1 MITKFLSAKRLA
13 TQGLATNALVT
24 RVGAVIAAACL
35 PVVAAAGTAVAHEP
49 RGVADYRL
57 VVGFAQEPAF
67 EGLLNG
73 VSLRVTKPAE
83 AHAHS
88 GAGGGHAHGSGNAHG
103 GGSHGNMAAMSH
115 DEPIALDGAVSVALE
130 ADVDDDGGVNVRI
143 ITENWRW
150 SPENVNGAHIAGEG
164 HAHIYADGV
173 KLNRV
178 YGPRYHIAGLE
189 AGERELRVTLNAN
202 PHNELR
208 VNGEPLE
215 ASLRVTLPDDSHTHA
230 AAHTHTRAAIAADGA
245 MSVDARAHPDA
256 PGEYNLQV
264 NTRGFA
270 FGDGNGNG
278 GDGYGL
284 VSIDGEAHARMYGAW
299 HKLPKLDAGEHT
311 IGVALVNNADAPYE
325 WQGAPVEASVV
336 VHIAEDGG
344 DMAQA
349 GAAMAGM
356 PSMGAMEMAM
366 ADADMVAVEGLAATL
381 QVEVTHI
388 PTGAARVM
396 ALHAVRGDAGHYL
409 ADFIPTAS
417 GQYAFRITGSIEGV
431 SVDETFES
439 GADTFANVEPA
450 TAIQFPERAAS
461 AREVEAASRGA
472 LDAAQ
477 QALSMSAS
485 AGGAADGARGLA
497 IAGIAVGVAGV
508 VVGGAACLMAL
519 RRRQ

>member
-1 MITKFLSAKRLA
+1 MITKFLAAKIA
-13 TQGLATNALVT
+13 AIG
-24 RVGAVIAAACL
+24 AAACL
-35 PVVAAAGTAVAHEP
+35 LAMAAGTAAAHEP

-73 VSLRVTKPAE
+73 VSLRVSKPAE
-83 AHAHS
+83 AAHS
-88 GAGGGHAHGSGNAHG
+88 DGGGHSHGGGNAHG
-103 GGSHGNMAAMSH
+103 GGSHGDMAAMSH
-115 DEPIALDGAVSVALE
+115 DEPIALDGDVSVALE
-130 ADVDDDGGVNVRI
+130 ADVDEDGGVNVRI

-215 ASLRVTLPDDSHTHA
+215 ASLRVNVPDTAHSHA
-230 AAHTHTRAAIAADGA
+230 AAHTHTRDAAEADGA

-264 NTRGFA
+264 NTSGFA
-270 FGDGNGNG
+270 FGDGNGGG

-336 VHIAEDGG
+336 VHIAEDG
-344 DMAQA
+344 DAAQA

-356 PSMGAMEMAM
+356 GAMEMAM
-366 ADADMVAVEGLAATL
+366 AHDADMVAVEGLAATL

-388 PTGAARVM
+388 PTGATRVM

-431 SVDETFES
+431 SVDERFES
-439 GADTFANVEPA
+439 GANTFNNVEPA

-472 LDAAQ
+472 MDAAQ
-477 QALSMSAS
+477 QALSLSAS

>member
-13 TQGLATNALVT
+13 AQGLAANALVT

-35 PVVAAAGTAVAHEP
+35 LAVAAGTAVAHEP

-73 VSLRVTKPAE
+73 VSLRVSKPAE
-83 AHAHS
+83 AAHS
-88 GAGGGHAHGSGNAHG
+88 DGDGHSHGDNAHG
-103 GGSHGNMAAMSH
+103 GGSHGDMAAMSH
-115 DEPIALDGAVSVALE
+115 DEPIALDDDVSVALE

-178 YGPRYHIAGLE
+178 YGPRYHIAGLA

-215 ASLRVTLPDDSHTHA
+215 ASLMVNVPETAHSHA
-230 AAHTHTRAAIAADGA
+230 AAHTHRRDAAEADGA

-264 NTRGFA
+264 NTSGFA
-270 FGDGNGNG
+270 FGDGNGNS

-344 DMAQA
+344 DAAQA

-356 PSMGAMEMAM
+356 PSMGNMAM
-366 ADADMVAVEGLAATL
+366 AMDADAEMVAVEGLAATL

-388 PTGAARVM
+388 PSGATRVM

-431 SVDETFES
+431 SVDERFES

-472 LDAAQ
+472 MDAAQ

>member
-1 MITKFLSAKRLA
+1 MITKFLVAKI
-13 TQGLATNALVT
+13 
-24 RVGAVIAAACL
+24 GAIGAAAFL
-35 PVVAAAGTAVAHEP
+35 LAIVAAGTAAAHEP

-73 VSLRVTKPAE
+73 VSLRVTKPADG
-83 AHAHS
+83 AAHS
-88 GAGGGHAHGSGNAHG
+88 GDDGGHAHGGD
-103 GGSHGNMAAMSH
+103 SHGNMAAMSH
-115 DEPIALDGAVSVALE
+115 DEAIALDDAVSVALE

-143 ITENWRW
+143 LTDNWRW

-178 YGPRYHIAGLE
+178 YGPRYHIGGLE
-189 AGERELRVTLNAN
+189 AGEREIRVTLNAN
-202 PHNELR
+202 SHNELR

-215 ASLRVTLPDDSHTHA
+215 AALTVNVPDAAHMHKAHTQA
-230 AAHTHTRAAIAADGA
+230 AAAADGA
-245 MSVDARAHPDA
+245 MSIDARAHPDA

-264 NTRGFA
+264 TASGFA
-270 FGDGNGNG
+270 FGDGNGGG

-284 VSIDGEAHARMYGAW
+284 VSIDGKAHARMYEAW

-311 IGVALVNNADAPYE
+311 IGVALVNNANMPYA

-336 VHIAEDGG
+336 VHIADGG
-344 DMAQA
+344 DAAQA
-349 GAAMAGM
+349 AGGM
-356 PSMGAMEMAM
+356 TAGMGAMEMAM
-366 ADADMVAVEGLAATL
+366 AMEDDADMAAVEGLAATL

-388 PTGAARVM
+388 PTGASRVM

-417 GQYAFRITGSIEGV
+417 GGYSFHITGSIEGV
-431 SVDETFES
+431 AVDERFES

-472 LDAAQ
+472 IEAAQ
-477 QALSMSAS
+477 QALSLSAS
-485 AGGAADGARGLA
+485 VGGAADSARMLGIVGIVVGA
-497 IAGIAVGVAGV
+497 AGV
-508 VVGGAACLMAL
+508 VVGGAAAL
-519 RRRQ
+519 LAMRRRQ

>member
-1 MITKFLSAKRLA
+1 MITKFLVAKI
-13 TQGLATNALVT
+13 
-24 RVGAVIAAACL
+24 GAIGAAAFL
-35 PVVAAAGTAVAHEP
+35 LAIVAAGTAAAHEP

-73 VSLRVTKPAE
+73 VSLRVTKPAAGA
-83 AHAHS
+83 AH
-88 GAGGGHAHGSGNAHG
+88 GGDGDGHAHGG
-103 GGSHGNMAAMSH
+103 GGSHGGGDMAAMSH
-115 DEPIALDGAVSVALE
+115 DEAIALDDAVSVALE

-143 ITENWRW
+143 LTDNWRW

-189 AGERELRVTLNAN
+189 AGEREIRVTLNAN
-202 PHNELR
+202 SHNELR

-215 ASLRVTLPDDSHTHA
+215 AALTVNVPDAAHMHKAHTQA
-230 AAHTHTRAAIAADGA
+230 AAEADAA
-245 MSVDARAHPDA
+245 MSIDAMAHPDA

-264 NTRGFA
+264 ATSGFA
-270 FGDGNGNG
+270 FGDGNGG

-284 VSIDGEAHARMYGAW
+284 VSIDGEAHARMYEAW

-311 IGVALVNNADAPYE
+311 IGVALVNNENAPYA

-344 DMAQA
+344 EAAQA
-349 GAAMAGM
+349 AEAMMAGM
-356 PSMGAMEMAM
+356 AME
-366 ADADMVAVEGLAATL
+366 DDGDMVAVDGLAATL

-388 PTGAARVM
+388 PTGASRVM
-396 ALHAVRGDAGHYL
+396 NLHAVRGDAGHYL

-417 GQYAFRITGSIEGV
+417 GQYSFHFTGSIEGV
-431 SVDETFES
+431 AVDERFES

-472 LDAAQ
+472 IETAQ
-477 QALSMSAS
+477 QALSLSAS
-485 AGGAADGARGLA
+485 AGGAADSARLLG
-497 IAGIAVGVAGV
+497 IAGIVVGAAGV
-508 VVGGAACLMAL
+508 VVGGAAAL
-519 RRRQ
+519 LAMRRRQ

>member
-1 MITKFLSAKRLA
+1 MITKILAAKI
-13 TQGLATNALVT
+13 
-24 RVGAVIAAACL
+24 GAIGVAACL
-35 PVVAAAGTAVAHEP
+35 LAIAAAGTAAAHEP
-49 RGVADYRL
+49 RGVADYKL

-73 VSLRVTKPAE
+73 VSLRVTKPA
-83 AHAHS
+83 AAAHS
-88 GAGGGHAHGSGNAHG
+88 DNDGHSHG
-103 GGSHGNMAAMSH
+103 GGSHGGNMAAMSH
-115 DEPIALDGAVSVALE
+115 DEAIALDDDVSVALE
-130 ADVDDDGGVNVRI
+130 ADVDEDGGVNVRI
-143 ITENWRW
+143 LTENWIW

-178 YGPRYHIAGLE
+178 YGPRYHIAGLA

-202 PHNELR
+202 SHNELT
-208 VNGEPLE
+208 VNGKPLE
-215 ASLRVTLPDDSHTHA
+215 AALTVTLPDDSHTHS
-230 AAHTHTRAAIAADGA
+230 AAHTHTRAAAEADGA
-245 MSVDARAHPDA
+245 MSIDARAHPDA

-264 NTRGFA
+264 ATRGFA
-270 FGDGNGNG
+270 FGDGNGGG

-284 VSIDGEAHARMYGAW
+284 VSIDGKAHARMYGAW

-311 IGVALVNNADAPYE
+311 ISVALVNKAGAPYA

-344 DMAQA
+344 DAAQA

-356 PSMGAMEMAM
+356 PSMGGAMEMAM
-366 ADADMVAVEGLAATL
+366 AHDADMVAVEGLAATL

-388 PTGAARVM
+388 PTGASRVM

-417 GQYAFRITGSIEGV
+417 GQYSFRFTGSIEGV
-431 SVDETFES
+431 SVDERFDS

-472 LDAAQ
+472 IDAAQ

-497 IAGIAVGVAGV
+497 IGAIAVGVAGV

-519 RRRQ
+519 WRRQ

>member
-1 MITKFLSAKRLA
+1 MVTKFLAAK
-13 TQGLATNALVT
+13 GLATK
-24 RVGAVIAAACL
+24 IAAIAIAVCL
-35 PVVAAAGTAVAHEP
+35 PAIAAAGTAAAHEP
-49 RGVADYRL
+49 RGIGDYRL

-73 VSLRVTKPAE
+73 VSLRVTKPADG
-83 AHAHS
+83 AAHS
-88 GAGGGHAHGSGNAHG
+88 GDGGGHAHG
-103 GGSHGNMAAMSH
+103 GGSHGSMAAMSH
-115 DEPIALDGAVSVALE
+115 DEAIALDDEVSVALE

-143 ITENWRW
+143 LTDNWRW

-189 AGERELRVTLNAN
+189 AGEREIRVTLNAN
-202 PHNELR
+202 SHNELR

-215 ASLRVTLPDDSHTHA
+215 AALTVNVPD
-230 AAHTHTRAAIAADGA
+230 AAHTHKAHTRAAAAAAGA
-245 MSVDARAHPDA
+245 MSIDAMAHPDA

-264 NTRGFA
+264 ATSGFA

-284 VSIDGEAHARMYGAW
+284 VSIDGEAHARMYEAW

-311 IGVALVNNADAPYE
+311 IGVALVNNENAPYA

-344 DMAQA
+344 DSAQA
-349 GAAMAGM
+349 GAAMA
-356 PSMGAMEMAM
+356 SMGAMEMAM
-366 ADADMVAVEGLAATL
+366 AMEDDADMVAVEGLAATL

-388 PTGAARVM
+388 PTGASRVM

-417 GQYAFRITGSIEGV
+417 GGYSFHFTGSIEGV
-431 SVDETFES
+431 AVDERFES

-472 LDAAQ
+472 IETAQ
-477 QALSMSAS
+477 QALSLSAS
-485 AGGAADGARGLA
+485 AGGAADSARLLG
-497 IAGIAVGVAGV
+497 IVGIAVGAAGV
-508 VVGGAACLMAL
+508 VAGGAALLAV

>member
-1 MITKFLSAKRLA
+1 MITKFLVAKI
-13 TQGLATNALVT
+13 
-24 RVGAVIAAACL
+24 GAVGVAACL
-35 PVVAAAGTAVAHEP
+35 LAVAAAGTAAAHEP

-73 VSLRVTKPAE
+73 VSLRVTKPADG
-83 AHAHS
+83 AAHS
-88 GAGGGHAHGSGNAHG
+88 GDGGGHAHGGD
-103 GGSHGNMAAMSH
+103 SHGNMAAMSH
-115 DEPIALDGAVSVALE
+115 DEAIALDDAVSVALE

-143 ITENWRW
+143 LTDNWRW

-178 YGPRYHIAGLE
+178 YGPRYHIGGLE
-189 AGERELRVTLNAN
+189 AGEREIRVTLNAN
-202 PHNELR
+202 SHNELR

-215 ASLRVTLPDDSHTHA
+215 AALTVNVPD
-230 AAHTHTRAAIAADGA
+230 AAHTHKAHTQAAAAADGA
-245 MSVDARAHPDA
+245 MSIDAMAHPDA

-264 NTRGFA
+264 ATSGFA
-270 FGDGNGNG
+270 FGDGNGGG

-284 VSIDGEAHARMYGAW
+284 VSIDGEAHARMYEAW

-311 IGVALVNNADAPYE
+311 IGVALVNNENAPYA

-336 VHIAEDGG
+336 IYIEEDGG
-344 DMAQA
+344 EAAQA

-356 PSMGAMEMAM
+356 GAMEMAM
-366 ADADMVAVEGLAATL
+366 DADADMVAVEGLAATL

-388 PTGAARVM
+388 PTGASRVM

-417 GQYAFRITGSIEGV
+417 GQYSFHITGSIEGV
-431 SVDETFES
+431 AVDERFES

-472 LDAAQ
+472 IETAQ

-485 AGGAADGARGLA
+485 AGGAADSARLLG
-497 IAGIAVGVAGV
+497 IAGIVVGAAGV
-508 VVGGAACLMAL
+508 VVGGAAAL
-519 RRRQ
+519 LATRRRQ

>member
-1 MITKFLSAKRLA
+1 MIAKIFLTKIAAVGVAACLLA
-13 TQGLATNALVT
+13 
-24 RVGAVIAAACL
+24 IAAAGM
-35 PVVAAAGTAVAHEP
+35 AAAHEP
-49 RGVADYRL
+49 RGIGDYRL

-73 VSLRVTKPAE
+73 VSLRVTKPADG
-83 AHAHS
+83 AAHS
-88 GAGGGHAHGSGNAHG
+88 GDGGGHAHGGNAHG
-103 GGSHGNMAAMSH
+103 GDSHGNMAAMSH
-115 DEPIALDGAVSVALE
+115 DGAIALDDAVSVALE
-130 ADVDDDGGVNVRI
+130 VDVDDDGGVNVRI
-143 ITENWRW
+143 LTDNWRW

-189 AGERELRVTLNAN
+189 AGEREIRVTLNAN
-202 PHNELR
+202 SHNELR

-215 ASLRVTLPDDSHTHA
+215 AALTVNVPD
-230 AAHTHTRAAIAADGA
+230 AAHTHKAHTRAAAAADGA
-245 MSVDARAHPDA
+245 MSIDAMAHPDA

-264 NTRGFA
+264 ATSGFA
-270 FGDGNGNG
+270 FGDGNGG

-284 VSIDGEAHARMYGAW
+284 VSIDGEAHARMYEAW

-311 IGVALVNNADAPYE
+311 IGVALVNNENAPYA

-344 DMAQA
+344 EAAQA

-356 PSMGAMEMAM
+356 GAMPSMGAMAMAM
-366 ADADMVAVEGLAATL
+366 DDADMVAVEGLAATL
-381 QVEVTHI
+381 QVEVTHM
-388 PTGAARVM
+388 PTGASRVM

-417 GQYAFRITGSIEGV
+417 GQYSFHFTGSIEGV
-431 SVDETFES
+431 AVDERFES

-450 TAIQFPERAAS
+450 TAIQFPDRAAS

-472 LDAAQ
+472 IETAQ
-477 QALSMSAS
+477 QALSLSAS
-485 AGGAADGARGLA
+485 AGGAADSARMLGIVGIVVGA
-497 IAGIAVGVAGV
+497 AGV
-508 VVGGAACLMAL
+508 VVGGAALLAT

>member
-1 MITKFLSAKRLA
+1 MITKFLDAK
-13 TQGLATNALVT
+13 GLATKIAA
-24 RVGAVIAAACL
+24 VGVAACL
-35 PVVAAAGTAVAHEP
+35 LAIAAGMAAAHEP

-73 VSLRVTKPAE
+73 VSLRVTKPA
-83 AHAHS
+83 AGAAHS
-88 GAGGGHAHGSGNAHG
+88 GDGGGHAHGGD
-103 GGSHGNMAAMSH
+103 SHGNMAAMSH
-115 DEPIALDGAVSVALE
+115 DEAIALDDAVSVALE

-143 ITENWRW
+143 LTDNWRW

-178 YGPRYHIAGLE
+178 YGPRYHIGGLE
-189 AGERELRVTLNAN
+189 AGEREIRVTLNAN
-202 PHNELR
+202 SHNELR

-215 ASLRVTLPDDSHTHA
+215 AALTVNVPD
-230 AAHTHTRAAIAADGA
+230 AAHTHKAHTQAAAAADGA
-245 MSVDARAHPDA
+245 MSIDAMAHPDA

-264 NTRGFA
+264 ATSGFA
-270 FGDGNGNG
+270 FGDGNGG

-284 VSIDGEAHARMYGAW
+284 VSIDGEAHARMYEAW

-311 IGVALVNNADAPYE
+311 IGVALVNNANMPYA
-325 WQGAPVEASVV
+325 WQGAPVESSVV

-344 DMAQA
+344 DAAQA
-349 GAAMAGM
+349 AGAMAGM
-356 PSMGAMEMAM
+356 RAMEMAM
-366 ADADMVAVEGLAATL
+366 AMEDDAGMVAVEGLAATL
-381 QVEVTHI
+381 QVEVTHM
-388 PTGAARVM
+388 PTGASRVM
-396 ALHAVRGDAGHYL
+396 NLHAVSGDAGHYL

-417 GQYAFRITGSIEGV
+417 GGYSFHFTGSIEGV
-431 SVDETFES
+431 AVDERFES

-472 LDAAQ
+472 IEAAQ
-477 QALSMSAS
+477 QALSLSAS
-485 AGGAADGARGLA
+485 AGGAADNARMLGIVGIVVGA
-497 IAGIAVGVAGV
+497 AGV
-508 VVGGAACLMAL
+508 VVGGAAAL
-519 RRRQ
+519 LATRRRQ

>member
-1 MITKFLSAKRLA
+1 MIAKILDAKRLA
-13 TQGLATNALVT
+13 AQGLATNALVT
-24 RVGAVIAAACL
+24 RVGAVIVAACL
-35 PVVAAAGTAVAHEP
+35 MAVAAAGTAAAHEP

-73 VSLRVTKPAE
+73 VSLRVSKPAE
-83 AHAHS
+83 AAHS
-88 GAGGGHAHGSGNAHG
+88 DGDGHSHGGNAHG

-115 DEPIALDGAVSVALE
+115 DEPIALDGDVSVALE

-143 ITENWRW
+143 LTENWRW

-202 PHNELR
+202 SHNELR

-215 ASLRVTLPDDSHTHA
+215 ATLTVTLPDDSHTHS
-230 AAHTHTRAAIAADGA
+230 AAHTHTQAATAADGA

-264 NTRGFA
+264 NTSGFA
-270 FGDGNGNG
+270 FGDGNG

-349 GAAMAGM
+349 GAAMGGM
-356 PSMGAMEMAM
+356 PPMGAMAM
-366 ADADMVAVEGLAATL
+366 ADAEIVAVEGLAATL

-388 PTGAARVM
+388 PTGATRVM

-417 GQYAFRITGSIEGV
+417 GQYAFRFTGSIEGV

-472 LDAAQ
+472 MDAAQ
-477 QALSMSAS
+477 QALSLSAS

-497 IAGIAVGVAGV
+497 IAGIAVGIAGV
-508 VVGGAACLMAL
+508 LVGGAACLMAL